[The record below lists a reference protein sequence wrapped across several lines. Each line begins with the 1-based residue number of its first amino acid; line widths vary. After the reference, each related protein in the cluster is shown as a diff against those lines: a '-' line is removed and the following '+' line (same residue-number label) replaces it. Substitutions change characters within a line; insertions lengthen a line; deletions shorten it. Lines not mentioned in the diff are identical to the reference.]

1 MLASGLRMN
10 LVLKSHDHLL
20 KIRKAVFSEINAA
33 DPHPRVSALGVGF
46 FFFKCICH
54 QPTSTSR
61 AAFIKKAKSS
71 T

>member
-46 FFFKCICH
+46 FLFVFGFF
-54 QPTSTSR
+54 
-61 AAFIKKAKSS
+61 
-71 T
+71 